1 VRLKGFFLDFLQLGG
16 WSYHQKALKKGLLT
30 NGGGEKGN
38 GIEESIINNPIE
50 YQIAIVLYF
59 SREVFFFLDFIEPIV
74 ITTIAAIITTACS
87 IPKKRSSLSGKA
99 VLK

>member
-1 VRLKGFFLDFLQLGG
+1 LKGFFLDFLQLSGC
-16 WSYHQKALKKGLLT
+16 SYHQKALKNGLLT
-30 NGGGEKGN
+30 NGGGENGN

-59 SREVFFFLDFIEPIV
+59 PLEVFLRLDFIEPIV
-74 ITTIAAIITTACS
+74 ITTIAATITTACS
-87 IPKKRSSLSGKA
+87 MPKKRTSLSGNA

>member
-1 VRLKGFFLDFLQLGG
+1 MF
-16 WSYHQKALKKGLLT
+16 YYQKALKNGLLT

-59 SREVFFFLDFIEPIV
+59 SLEVFFRLDFIEPMV
-74 ITTIAAIITTACS
+74 ITAIAAIITTACS
-87 IPKKRSSLSGKA
+87 MPKKRTSL
-99 VLK
+99 

>member
-1 VRLKGFFLDFLQLGG
+1 MKSGDL
-16 WSYHQKALKKGLLT
+16 YNQKALKKGLLT
-30 NGGGEKGN
+30 KGGGEKGN

-59 SREVFFFLDFIEPIV
+59 SCDDLFCLDFIEPIV

-87 IPKKRSSLSGKA
+87 MPKNRTSLSGNA